1 MLLVA
6 WRNLRMLEQI
16 SRVYGVELGYWAR
29 IRLLKLVFV
38 NMALAGASELVTDA
52 GMDLLSMNLAGKM
65 SARLAQGVGV
75 GLLTA
80 RLGLKAIALMRPLP
94 WLGDEPPK
102 LSEFRRQ
109 LLRELRQ
116 KED

>member
-52 GMDLLSMNLAGKM
+52 GMDLLSMNLQGKC
-65 SARLAQGVGV
+65 Q
-75 GLLTA
+75 
-80 RLGLKAIALMRPLP
+80 PDLP
-94 WLGDEPPK
+94 KG
-102 LSEFRRQ
+102 
-109 LLRELRQ
+109 
-116 KED
+116 